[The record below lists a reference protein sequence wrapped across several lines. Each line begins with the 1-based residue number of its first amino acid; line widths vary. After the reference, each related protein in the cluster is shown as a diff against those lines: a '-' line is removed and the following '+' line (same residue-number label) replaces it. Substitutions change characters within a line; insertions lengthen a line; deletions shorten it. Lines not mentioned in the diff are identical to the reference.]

1 MSRSYA
7 AARPGL
13 ITSEVIA
20 AHPADREDGCMN
32 AHRILQLNAVT
43 TAISAA
49 AMIVA
54 RPTLYPLF
62 GLSSPLWLDVATIV
76 FVAYAAALLFV
87 VRRPVVRRLELFA
100 FSIGDG
106 LCFAAGLVVL
116 IAFWSNLTPIARV
129 LIAVTTIVVDVFALA
144 QYRAARIA
152 Q

>member
-1 MSRSYA
+1 MG
-7 AARPGL
+7 PTG
-13 ITSEVIA
+13 
-20 AHPADREDGCMN
+20 REDGLMN

-54 RPTLYPLF
+54 RPILYPLF

-76 FVAYAAALLFV
+76 FIAYAAALLFV
-87 VRRPVVRRLELFA
+87 ARRPVVRRLELFA

-116 IAFWSNLTPIARV
+116 IAFWSNLTPLARV
-129 LIAVTTIVVDVFALA
+129 LIAVTTIVVDGFALV